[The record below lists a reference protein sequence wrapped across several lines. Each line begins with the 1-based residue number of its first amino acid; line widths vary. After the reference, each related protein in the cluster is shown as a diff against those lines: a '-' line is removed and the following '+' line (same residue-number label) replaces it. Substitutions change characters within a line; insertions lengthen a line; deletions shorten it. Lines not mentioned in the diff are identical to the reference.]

1 MKLHK
6 NLARLLCFVLV
17 LMLTLALAGCQKNET
32 APTEENADTPQA
44 SHVGTEGNLIY
55 DDEESPASG
64 GDLGTGETEPASGGD
79 LQENNVEFT
88 FNVTMP
94 DGTETSHS
102 VKTSASTVG
111 DALVEAGLI
120 EGNESEYG
128 LYVTTVDGCTLDW
141 DTDHAYWAFYINGE
155 YAMTGVDA
163 TPIVEGE
170 TYAFVATPG

>member
-6 NLARLLCFVLV
+6 NLTRLLCFVLV

-32 APTEENADTPQA
+32 APTEENAETPQA

-55 DDEESPASG
+55 DDEESPV
-64 GDLGTGETEPASGGD
+64 SGGD

-141 DTDHAYWAFYINGE
+141 DADHAYWAFYINGE